1 MSTRQLPPLYVKLQG
16 DNKHYSKMMD
26 DSIKQAEKLHKILE
40 KITKITGSTLGGG
53 GGNRS
58 GNGMNARAIATVIAG
73 ELGRTLRAVFTA
85 SAGIIRQAIQTG
97 GRSLGQT
104 ITSAF
109 TSVNTALRVSGQV
122 TAQALRTAGQ
132 VVSQTIRSTAQSLA
146 SIFRSTAQGVSQV
159 LRSAIQGISQILRSA
174 IQTVTQAIRSASQ
187 VASQSIRS
195 AGRAASQAIRSAG
208 QVTSQAIRSAGQVIA
223 QAIRSAAGVVPSLA
237 RSGATVLSQAIRSAG
252 QFATQALRSGGQII
266 SQAIRTAGQAASQSI
281 RTAGQVARRTSGG
294 GGGGGGGGGF
304 RQDSFG
310 ARLTERADIYMHM
323 NALKNLARTANS
335 LLEIGTSF
343 RENSV
348 AIEVFVGSA
357 EKANAVM
364 KDIRDFA
371 IQSPY
376 MFTDLAEEARNMM
389 AYGVSA
395 EQTMDLMKSLGDIAG
410 GNSRRFGLL
419 AYAMSQIVSLGKLQG
434 NELRQLTE
442 QGFNP
447 LKTIADKT
455 GISMQELFEAKEKGL
470 ITSKHVIDALR
481 IETSEGGHFAGTM
494 NRMSNE
500 LGGLMNR
507 IRETFQ
513 TSILLKIYTILE
525 EDLKNLARR
534 TLEYLNRL
542 EEWIEKNPKLVKQIA
557 ETAKNA
563 FMLLAAF
570 NALGLAVA
578 VIAWNLNKVSTL
590 FSIFKM
596 LTSPLYSVLTSLV
609 GVFMTLGSVLSSIV
623 TLNVMGLISSIGGL
637 LQIAAAF
644 GAVGMGVAL
653 VRDYIKG
660 AGGLSG
666 ALRQIQE
673 DLNRLSL
680 FSKGFFAN
688 FQENFQILT
697 DWIRKNWKELSQ
709 FLGETMNSM
718 LKALLHNI
726 GVLAEAMVKLI
737 VASFHWLKTNLPG
750 IIKEITAAVAEGFG
764 ATQER
769 GMAMAA
775 TGVNAMGGPQGTLAS
790 MAASIPM
797 WIAEQGLERD
807 EYNRQ
812 RNEKVLEIARKEGL
826 DTTPRSR
833 GRAEASRILDQM
845 EARGEWSY
853 VPRGRMFMP
862 PGSNVPGAKE
872 GVNLGQEAANIGAS
886 VLDRLKSGL
895 EGMGNAADRLKA
907 LGIEMPA
914 LNLTIPEGKPA
925 ELPPGMPVPPA
936 FKDYDFSGLEGGP
949 GAIGRGRG
957 RGVEDLTAFTYES
970 GSYRAK
976 MAEFASRVKAEGAG
990 ANPQLSA
997 QLTANNILL
1006 KILGALT
1013 GGGATPPDA
1022 NNTISPANLNA
1033 VGAP

>member
-1 MSTRQLPPLYVKLQG
+1 
-16 DNKHYSKMMD
+16 
-26 DSIKQAEKLHKILE
+26 
-40 KITKITGSTLGGG
+40 
-53 GGNRS
+53 
-58 GNGMNARAIATVIAG
+58 
-73 ELGRTLRAVFTA
+73 
-85 SAGIIRQAIQTG
+85 
-97 GRSLGQT
+97 
-104 ITSAF
+104 
-109 TSVNTALRVSGQV
+109 
-122 TAQALRTAGQ
+122 
-132 VVSQTIRSTAQSLA
+132 
-146 SIFRSTAQGVSQV
+146 
-159 LRSAIQGISQILRSA
+159 
-174 IQTVTQAIRSASQ
+174 
-187 VASQSIRS
+187 
-195 AGRAASQAIRSAG
+195 
-208 QVTSQAIRSAGQVIA
+208 
-223 QAIRSAAGVVPSLA
+223 VVPSLA

-447 LKTIADKT
+447 LKTIAERTLKP
-455 GISMQELFEAKEKGL
+455 MQTLEERMSELFEAKEKGL

>member
-1 MSTRQLPPLYVKLQG
+1 
-16 DNKHYSKMMD
+16 
-26 DSIKQAEKLHKILE
+26 
-40 KITKITGSTLGGG
+40 
-53 GGNRS
+53 
-58 GNGMNARAIATVIAG
+58 
-73 ELGRTLRAVFTA
+73 
-85 SAGIIRQAIQTG
+85 
-97 GRSLGQT
+97 
-104 ITSAF
+104 
-109 TSVNTALRVSGQV
+109 
-122 TAQALRTAGQ
+122 
-132 VVSQTIRSTAQSLA
+132 
-146 SIFRSTAQGVSQV
+146 
-159 LRSAIQGISQILRSA
+159 
-174 IQTVTQAIRSASQ
+174 
-187 VASQSIRS
+187 
-195 AGRAASQAIRSAG
+195 
-208 QVTSQAIRSAGQVIA
+208 
-223 QAIRSAAGVVPSLA
+223 
-237 RSGATVLSQAIRSAG
+237 
-252 QFATQALRSGGQII
+252 
-266 SQAIRTAGQAASQSI
+266 
-281 RTAGQVARRTSGG
+281 
-294 GGGGGGGGGF
+294 
-304 RQDSFG
+304 
-310 ARLTERADIYMHM
+310 M